1 MGICLSNKYSET
13 LFYSSKKS
21 TTDTIRT
28 ASKRA
33 IQKSTEATSDLFSN
47 EIAHKITSASNELH
61 SKSLKELHSKKLHS
75 KELHSQNDN
84 ELETPKERYISPEKI
99 RQVIDELRLV

>member
-84 ELETPKERYISPEKI
+84 KLETPKERYISPEKI